1 MTTRDILRKEM
12 NKFNEHFGIKN
23 NPTRNLNS
31 IQECRDNLYHQV
43 DKLIKTRGNNA
54 NKQMYEEN
62 KSLRNKLDKLEAD
75 AEKEKKEKDKIAFE
89 RRHYIGLYKGYRDGY
104 TEEMTKNFKLT
115 NKLVATNNKL
125 VKIKK
130 KLTVSNFLLVST
142 TIFMILEAIIIFI
155 FIRVA
160 M

>member
-62 KSLRNKLDKLEAD
+62 KSLKDKLKKVEAD
-75 AEKEKKEKDKIAFE
+75 AENEKKEKAKIAFE
-89 RRHYIGLYKGYRDGY
+89 KKHYVSLYKGYRDGY
-104 TEEMTKNFKLT
+104 TEEMTNNFKLT

-125 VKIKK
+125 LKNKK
-130 KLTVSNFLLVST
+130 KLAVSNFLLTSV
-142 TIFMILEAIIIFI
+142 TIFMILETIIIFI

-160 M
+160 I